1 MTEETTGSSMFLIII
16 VLFFFFMLFAGGN
29 GFGWGGNRVG
39 AFLAGEAYGG
49 NFGWNNQTL
58 LSAICNS
65 EKQGIIDSAR
75 TLNAIEAQGAAIT
88 NALSNKIDF
97 YEYQNLRDRA
107 NAAEQRNM
115 FLEGQINDIQRYN
128 LLQNQ
133 IAEINCNM
141 LKTPKVYG
149 VGTVCQG
156 SLVPSNLCP
165 TTTTTTPTA

>member
-1 MTEETTGSSMFLIII
+1 MTEETSGLNVFLIII
-16 VLFFFFMLFAGGN
+16 VLFFFFMLMAGGN
-29 GFGWGGNRVG
+29 GFGWGGNRAG

-49 NFGWNNQTL
+49 HFGWNNQAIM
-58 LSAICNS
+58 SAISNS
-65 EKQGIIDSAR
+65 EKQEIIDSAK
-75 TLNAIEAQGAAIT
+75 TLYAIEAQGAAIT
-88 NALSNKIDF
+88 NTLSNKIDF

-133 IAEINCNM
+133 IAEINCTM

-149 VGTVCQG
+149 QGFTCDGTKIPT
-156 SLVPSNLCP
+156 S
-165 TTTTTTPTA
+165 TTTTAS